1 VKIFLDANLLIYMN
15 ASSENSRRIY
25 DDFYTELASTNRLFT
40 NVLVLDELLYISKKK
55 YNVPY
60 SVTVEF
66 IENVVLPFTEVL
78 QLGLPEYLASAEIV
92 LKTRL
97 KLSDALH
104 VASMR
109 LNGISTIAS
118 EDREFDNTMNLD
130 RVWVPS

>member
-78 QLGLPEYLASAEIV
+78 QLGLPDYLASAEIV

-97 KLSDALH
+97 KLFDALH

-118 EDREFDNTMNLD
+118 EDREFDNTLNLN